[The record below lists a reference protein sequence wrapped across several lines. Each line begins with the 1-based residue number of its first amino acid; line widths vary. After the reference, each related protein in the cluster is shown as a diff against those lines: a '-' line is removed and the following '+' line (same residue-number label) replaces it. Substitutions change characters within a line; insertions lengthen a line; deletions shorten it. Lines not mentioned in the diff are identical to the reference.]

1 VATAHIRKA
10 RGFRRDRPARGPGF
24 FAEMGLARIA
34 AVSAV
39 MIVAVALQTT
49 LLARATILGV
59 IPQLV
64 LVVIVSLAYSD
75 GERVGSVVGFFG
87 GFLIDFLVYS
97 PTSIVGLTGLIYTMI
112 GYGMGSVRRYSTSE
126 SVWTP
131 VLMVAGASA
140 IAEFSYAG
148 LSIIFGQQ
156 WVSLFFT
163 AKVAG
168 LVVLYN
174 TLLTPFIFPLV
185 RRIADRYR
193 PERIYRW

>member
-1 VATAHIRKA
+1 MATAHIRKA
-10 RGFRRDRPARGPGF
+10 RGFRRGRSARGPGF

-131 VLMVAGASA
+131 VLMVAGASVV
-140 IAEFSYAG
+140 AEFSYAG

-156 WVSLFFT
+156 WVSLLFT

-168 LVVLYN
+168 LVVVYN
-174 TLLTPFIFPLV
+174 TLLTPFIFPIV
-185 RRIADRYR
+185 RKIADRYR
-193 PERIYRW
+193 PERVYRW

>member
-10 RGFRRDRPARGPGF
+10 RGFRRGRQARGPGF
-24 FAEMGLARIA
+24 LAEIGIARVA
-34 AVSAV
+34 AVSAII
-39 MIVAVALQTT
+39 IVAVALQTT

-64 LVVIVSLAYSD
+64 LVVIVSLAYAD
-75 GERVGSVVGFFG
+75 GERVGTVVGFFG

-112 GYGMGSVRRYSTSE
+112 GYGTGSVRRYSTSD

-156 WVSLFFT
+156 WVSLLFT

-168 LVVLYN
+168 LVVVYN
-174 TLLTPFIFPLV
+174 TLLTPFIFPIV
-185 RRIADRYR
+185 RKIADRYR
-193 PERIYRW
+193 PERVYRW

>member
-1 VATAHIRKA
+1 MAATHIRKA
-10 RGFRRDRPARGPGF
+10 RGFRRDRPARGPGVL
-24 FAEMGLARIA
+24 AEIGVARVA
-34 AVSAV
+34 AVSA
-39 MIVAVALQTT
+39 MIIVAVALQTT

-75 GERVGSVVGFFG
+75 GERVGSVVGFLG
-87 GFLIDFLVYS
+87 GLLIDFLLYS

-112 GYGMGSVRRYSTSE
+112 GYGVGSARKYSTSD

-140 IAEFSYAG
+140 IAEFSYAA

-156 WVSLFFT
+156 WVSLLFT

-168 LVVLYN
+168 LVVVYN
-174 TLLTPFIFPLV
+174 TLLTPFIFPIV
-185 RRIADRYR
+185 RKVADRYR
-193 PERIYRW
+193 PERVYRW

>member
-1 VATAHIRKA
+1 MATAHIRKA
-10 RGFRRDRPARGPGF
+10 RGFRRARSARGPGF

-34 AVSAV
+34 AVAAV

-156 WVSLFFT
+156 WVSLLFT

>member
-1 VATAHIRKA
+1 MAATHIRRA
-10 RGFRRDRPARGPGF
+10 RGFRGDRPARGPGF
-24 FAEMGLARIA
+24 FAEIGIARVA
-34 AVSAV
+34 AVSTL

-112 GYGMGSVRRYSTSE
+112 GYGMGSIRKYSTSE
-126 SVWTP
+126 SVWMP

-140 IAEFSYAG
+140 VAEFSYAA

-156 WVSLFFT
+156 WVSLLYT

-168 LVVLYN
+168 LVVVYN
-174 TLLTPFIFPLV
+174 TLLTPFIFPIV

>member
-1 VATAHIRKA
+1 MATTHIRKA

-24 FAEMGLARIA
+24 LAEIGIARVA
-34 AVSAV
+34 AVSAII
-39 MIVAVALQTT
+39 IVAVALQTT

-75 GERVGSVVGFFG
+75 GERVGSIVGFLG
-87 GFLIDFLVYS
+87 GLLIDFLLYS

-112 GYGMGSVRRYSTSE
+112 GYGIGSARKYSTSD

-140 IAEFSYAG
+140 IAEFSYAA

-156 WVSLFFT
+156 WVSLLFT

-168 LVVLYN
+168 LVVVYN
-174 TLLTPFIFPLV
+174 TLLTPFIFPIV
-185 RRIADRYR
+185 RKVADRYR
-193 PERIYRW
+193 PERVYRW